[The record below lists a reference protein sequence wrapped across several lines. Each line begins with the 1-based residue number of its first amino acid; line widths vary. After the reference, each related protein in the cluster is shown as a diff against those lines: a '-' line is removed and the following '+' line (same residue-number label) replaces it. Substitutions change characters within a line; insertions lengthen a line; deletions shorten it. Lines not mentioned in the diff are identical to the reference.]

1 MDILKL
7 KIFLKDF
14 SIKKLE
20 KYFVLILSALTFCFS
35 QDLLSGFYKT
45 HVGKSGRQSIVEFF
59 QKDGKY
65 YAYGF
70 ANVDGTPP
78 AKDIHNKNPNLRER
92 YDNVTI
98 FVYGLEGDD
107 GTYQNGKVYNYD
119 TGEIYYAR
127 ITLEGDKLT
136 LRASVDSAGVFGE
149 TKIWSRLNDKEL
161 KPYLSKKPPLQ
172 EVLKSLKDWE

>member
-1 MDILKL
+1 M
-7 KIFLKDF
+7 
-14 SIKKLE
+14 
-20 KYFVLILSALTFCFS
+20 ILSALTFCFS

>member
-1 MDILKL
+1 MKSLKNGF
-7 KIFLKDF
+7 FL
-14 SIKKLE
+14 L
-20 KYFVLILSALTFCFS
+20 LGALAFCFS

-45 HVGKSGRQSIVEFF
+45 HIGKSGRQSIVEFF

-98 FVYGLEGDD
+98 FVYGLEGDSD
-107 GTYQNGKVYNYD
+107 TYKNGKVYNYD
-119 TGEIYYAR
+119 SGEIYYAK
-127 ITLEGDKLT
+127 ITLEGKNLT
-136 LRASVDSAGVFGE
+136 LRASVDSAGVLGE
-149 TKIWSRLNDKEL
+149 TKIWSRLSDEEL
-161 KPYLSKKPPLQ
+161 KPYLSKKPPMQ
-172 EVLKSLKDWE
+172 EVLKSLKDWEQ